1 MKKYIYSLCLV
12 GVIVY
17 SCKTQ
22 QSAPAA
28 KPTEAPTAT
37 ASVTK
42 EEMLKKGEDL
52 FNLKCGRCHG
62 LPSPADYTVA
72 DWKPIIAAMAPKAK
86 LNAEETNWVLAY
98 VNANA
103 KK

>member
-1 MKKYIYSLCLV
+1 MCLV

-22 QSAPAA
+22 QTIS
-28 KPTEAPTAT
+28 PTAET
-37 ASVTK
+37 NSKIANLSN
-42 EEMLKKGEDL
+42 EEILKKGEDL
-52 FNLKCGRCHG
+52 YSLRCGRCHG
-62 LPSPADYTVA
+62 LPTPSEYTVA
-72 DWKPIIAAMAPKAK
+72 DWKPIMAAMAPKAK
-86 LNAEETNWVLAY
+86 LTAEETNWVLAY

>member
-22 QSAPAA
+22 QTTTKTETSA
-28 KPTEAPTAT
+28 TTANLT
-37 ASVTK
+37 N
-42 EEMLKKGEDL
+42 EEMLKKGADL
-52 FNLKCGRCHG
+52 FNLRCGRCHD
-62 LPSPADYTVA
+62 LPKPSDFTVE
-72 DWKPIIAAMAPKAK
+72 DWKPIMASMAPKAK

>member
-1 MKKYIYSLCLV
+1 MKKYIYSLCLL

-22 QSAPAA
+22 QTTS
-28 KPTEAPTAT
+28 PTTGTNTAI
-37 ASVTK
+37 VNLTK
-42 EEMLKKGEDL
+42 EEILKKGEDL
-52 FNLKCGRCHG
+52 YNLRCGRCHG
-62 LPSPADYTVA
+62 LPTPSEFTVA
-72 DWKPIIAAMAPKAK
+72 DWKPIMERMAPKAK
-86 LNAEETNWVLAY
+86 LTVEETNWVLAY

>member
-1 MKKYIYSLCLV
+1 MKKYIYSLCLL

-22 QSAPAA
+22 QTTTTTDTSTVMANL
-28 KPTEAPTAT
+28 
-37 ASVTK
+37 TK

-52 FNLKCGRCHG
+52 FTLKCGRCHG
-62 LPSPADYTVA
+62 LPSPSEFTVA
-72 DWKPIIAAMAPKAK
+72 DWQPIMTRMAPKAK

-98 VNANA
+98 VNENA

>member
-1 MKKYIYSLCLV
+1 MKKYIYSLCLL

-22 QSAPAA
+22 QTTS
-28 KPTEAPTAT
+28 PTSETN
-37 ASVTK
+37 SVIANLSN
-42 EEMLKKGEDL
+42 EEMMKKGEDL
-52 FNLKCGRCHG
+52 FNLRCGRCHG
-62 LPSPADYTVA
+62 LPTPSEHTVA
-72 DWKPIIAAMAPKAK
+72 DWKPIMDAMAPKAK
-86 LNAEETNWVLAY
+86 LTPEETNWVLAY

>member
-22 QSAPAA
+22 Q
-28 KPTEAPTAT
+28 TTTAT
-37 ASVTK
+37 ETSTTTANLTN
-42 EEMLKKGEDL
+42 EEMLKKGADL
-52 FNLKCGRCHG
+52 FNLRCGRCHG
-62 LPSPADYTVA
+62 LPSPADFTVA
-72 DWKPIIAAMAPKAK
+72 EWKPIIAAMAPKAK

-98 VNANA
+98 VNAGA

>member
-22 QSAPAA
+22 QTTTA
-28 KPTEAPTAT
+28 TETSTAT
-37 ASVTK
+37 ANLTNEK
-42 EEMLKKGEDL
+42 KKKKGADL
-52 FNLKCGRCHG
+52 FNLRCGRCHD
-62 LPSPADYTVA
+62 LPKPSDFTVE
-72 DWKPIIAAMAPKAK
+72 DWKPIMASMAPKAK

>member
-22 QSAPAA
+22 QTTTA
-28 KPTEAPTAT
+28 TETSTAT
-37 ASVTK
+37 ANLTN
-42 EEMLKKGEDL
+42 EEMLKKGADL
-52 FNLKCGRCHG
+52 LNLRCGRCHD
-62 LPSPADYTVA
+62 LPKPSDFTVE
-72 DWKPIIAAMAPKAK
+72 DWKPIMASMAPKAK